1 MMKRSILIL
10 IAIFLALL
18 SGTASAKEVYAVTG
32 DFQFAL
38 QDTWKYNITT
48 STRSNCVRTSSDGKN
63 VAVFAVYDLKES
75 VPKGDTEKMAELIK
89 TKFGLT
95 DINEWE
101 KFQSADQ
108 TMALFK
114 EKNDRHTIYY
124 TAYNAGS
131 RIAAII
137 YAVMDGYEIEGEFEN
152 AVNSITLRDSENQGY
167 FRYGDAEVKL
177 LSVTTKTLRK
187 TKYLLLKF
195 NWRNVGSDATMFAVN
210 VGVTVFQDGVELKN
224 AHVYDSEIATQLKSG
239 KSIDVVESYELR
251 SDTGELEIVVDK
263 LIDVT
268 HQYADRT
275 YTYTLK

>member
-1 MMKRSILIL
+1 MTKRIVLIL
-10 IAIFLALL
+10 VAIWLALL
-18 SGTASAKEVYAVTG
+18 SGTASAKEFNAVTG
-32 DFQFAL
+32 DFQFTL

-114 EKNDRHTIYY
+114 EKNDKHTIYY

-177 LSVTTKTLRK
+177 LSVTTKKVRK

-224 AHVYDSEIATQLKSG
+224 APVYDSEIATQLKPG

>member
-1 MMKRSILIL
+1 MTKRIVLIL
-10 IAIFLALL
+10 VAIWLALL
-18 SGTASAKEVYAVTG
+18 SGTASAKEFNAVTG
-32 DFQFAL
+32 DFQFTL

-114 EKNDRHTIYY
+114 EKNDKHTIYY

-177 LSVTTKTLRK
+177 LSVTTKKVRK

-224 AHVYDSEIATQLKSG
+224 AHVYDSEIATQLKPG